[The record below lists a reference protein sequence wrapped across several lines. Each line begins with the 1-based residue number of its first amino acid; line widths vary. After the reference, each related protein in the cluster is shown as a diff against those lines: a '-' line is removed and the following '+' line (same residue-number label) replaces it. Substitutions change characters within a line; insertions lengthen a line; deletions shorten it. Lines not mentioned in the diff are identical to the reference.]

1 MLLFPMGQHGSRIR
15 TFSGGPVLNDR
26 RSYRGITGDWIS
38 SVIHELTSGG
48 AQVSGNN
55 PWHIDTLQHGVKMKV
70 EWREETSM
78 LFVTITNR
86 NWYVSRHDIWNTIE
100 TLMKSGP
107 MKS

>member
-1 MLLFPMGQHGSRIR
+1 M
-15 TFSGGPVLNDR
+15 NER
-26 RSYRGITGDWIS
+26 RSYPGITEVWIS
-38 SVIHELTSGG
+38 SVIRGLTSGG
-48 AQVSGNN
+48 ARISGNN
-55 PWHIDTLQHGVKMKV
+55 PWHVDTLQHGVKMRV

-100 TLMKSGP
+100 TLMKTCP